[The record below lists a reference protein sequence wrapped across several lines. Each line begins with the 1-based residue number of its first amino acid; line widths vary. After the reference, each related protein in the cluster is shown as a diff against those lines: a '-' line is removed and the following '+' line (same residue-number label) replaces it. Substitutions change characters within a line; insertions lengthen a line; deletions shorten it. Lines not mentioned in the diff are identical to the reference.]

1 MVETIS
7 HVSFS
12 PLENEVALWEIK
24 ARPFEV
30 LMEFQRKG
38 LLSEGI
44 GTLRVFS
51 YYCSVPQLS
60 ESTRGKPTCA
70 QHKGEFV
77 RPSNERQSPYE
88 PWNPKLPTTL
98 GFLAVLP
105 QW

>member
-1 MVETIS
+1 MATLILKSFQRKEKKMVETIS

-38 LLSEGI
+38 LLSEGT

-60 ESTRGKPTCA
+60 
-70 QHKGEFV
+70 
-77 RPSNERQSPYE
+77 
-88 PWNPKLPTTL
+88 
-98 GFLAVLP
+98 
-105 QW
+105 